1 MLDTPP
7 NSTLMAG
14 RSNSVPKNLIATS
27 SALPATT
34 SNLELRRSPISPQ
47 SAFISSGN
55 YQDGHE
61 AEAQIHP
68 LRFTGAGR
76 FWKPPD
82 ERNSK
87 HSRLR
92 DRMKRSHKID
102 DNGFAVPQLP
112 IVNAS
117 NLGIDEGPVSPQH
130 IYPKPLNPH
139 QSLFD
144 RPSTGGS
151 RHSFSAQS
159 TVSAHIPGPSPV
171 TPITRTGSEPG
182 DISSIDM
189 LDEKIDSLAT
199 RIAID
204 ERRLRI
210 QEQLRKLQRD
220 EEDRLKQLDMDDSQS
235 SESPTPDLSRN
246 TSDASNRPL
255 PTHPTVPKT
264 PHNLHSDDLGIT
276 IIDEIQSPAT
286 ETTNHWDD
294 LQELQDL
301 LPTISKS
308 SNSSLLDLSR
318 SQITPMPE
326 PSHYLIPPI
335 AELPDPQTEMSPP
348 PDNESVFSD
357 LDSIVGALRNK
368 PKSSPVPSQ
377 RSRTPSD
384 DSNRNS
390 GPLQRNLSPS
400 SKPYPAAI
408 ELTAPSPA
416 PPPPTNFFELSSS
429 KSVIYRPEARRQ
441 APRYRYHDDFT
452 AYNTLQGEPFPILKP
467 ETSVELPAEEPRQE
481 NEEQVQY
488 NGPPIRIEPDFD
500 PRTGVKWA
508 GR

>member
-1 MLDTPP
+1 MLLDTPP
-7 NSTLMAG
+7 TSTLMAG
-14 RSNSVPKNLIATS
+14 RSNSVPRNLVATS
-27 SALPATT
+27 SALPSTT
-34 SNLELRRSPISPQ
+34 SNLELRRSPVPPH
-47 SAFISSGN
+47 SAFMSSGN

-61 AEAQIHP
+61 AEVQTHP
-68 LRFTGAGR
+68 LRYTGAGR

-82 ERNSK
+82 ERNLK

-92 DRMKRSHKID
+92 DWMKRSHKVD

-112 IVNAS
+112 AVNVS
-117 NLGIDEGPVSPQH
+117 NIGIDEGPVSPQLK
-130 IYPKPLNPH
+130 YRKPLNSH

-159 TVSAHIPGPSPV
+159 TVSAHTPNPSPV

-182 DISSIDM
+182 DVSSIDM
-189 LDEKIDSLAT
+189 LDEKIDSLAA

-210 QEQLRKLQRD
+210 QEQLKKLQRD

-246 TSDASNRPL
+246 ASDASNRPL
-255 PTHPTVPKT
+255 PNHPTVPKT
-264 PHNLHSDDLGIT
+264 PHNPHSDDLGIT
-276 IIDEIQSPAT
+276 IIDEIQPPAT

-294 LQELQDL
+294 LRELQDL
-301 LPTISKS
+301 HPTVSKS

-318 SQITPMPE
+318 SQVIPLPE
-326 PSHYLIPPI
+326 PSHYSIPPI
-335 AELPDPQTEMSPP
+335 AELPDPQTESSPP
-348 PDNESVFSD
+348 PENDSVFSD
-357 LDSIVGALRNK
+357 LDFIVGVLRSK

-377 RSRTPSD
+377 RSRAPSH
-384 DSNRNS
+384 DSNCS
-390 GPLQRNLSPS
+390 SSLLQRKLSPS

-416 PPPPTNFFELSSS
+416 PPPPTNLVELSSS
-429 KSVIYRPEARRQ
+429 KSVIHRPEVRRQ
-441 APRYRYHDDFT
+441 APRYRYDLT
-452 AYNTLQGEPFPILKP
+452 AYNTLQGEPFPILKS
-467 ETSVELPAEEPRQE
+467 ETSVELPAEELKQE
-481 NEEQVQY
+481 NHGQVQY
-488 NGPPIRIEPDFD
+488 NGPPISIEPDFD